1 MNAPGPRGD
10 SALAPPA
17 ARRAWLERLSPR
29 SGRWV
34 TPEELNVAPGLL
46 GLPLARPT
54 QRLLAMGVDLAV
66 IGLVSTFSNLWLLAA
81 CALGIFEHRQAQTHP
96 PGLLRRAITVTL
108 FGALLLAGVYEAVQA
123 PPAPSE
129 DDEETLVEEGDG
141 DAAGA
146 SEELIAQRRAVADAL
161 DAAARSAS
169 SPVLQIA
176 AAAASSAVPASAPS
190 AAASDPVAQLQARV
204 RHLERRL
211 AREQEAAERA
221 AQAQNWRERL
231 RRLGLDFG
239 IGYGWSLVYFTML
252 PAWWRGQTLG
262 KRLFGLRVLE
272 ITGKPMTPLLNFK
285 RFGGYLAG
293 MATGGLG
300 LVQLLWDPNRQGLQ
314 DKAAHTVVVNERAP
328 RMPAASPSAPAP
340 NTALTTPPA
349 TALADAAAGV
359 STSSPG
365 SLMPPT

>member
-10 SALAPPA
+10 TALAPSA

-81 CALGIFEHRQAQTHP
+81 CALGIFEQRQAQTHP
-96 PGLLRRAITVTL
+96 PSLLRRAITVTL
-108 FGALLLAGVYEAVQA
+108 FAALLLAGVYEAVQA
-123 PPAPSE
+123 PHAPSE

-169 SPVLQIA
+169 SPVLQFA

-328 RMPAASPSAPAP
+328 RMPAA
-340 NTALTTPPA
+340 
-349 TALADAAAGV
+349 ALADAAPGV